1 MRMLIPPRRPGLS
14 DSDTKV
20 RIMARGTAETRKG
33 ADFDFYG
40 FSGADS
46 AQNERHADAEME
58 NDEEEEEGEP
68 EKDVDGLPL
77 EDDDD
82 VSMVPIRPSEPT
94 MQTTAQDKTSEKN
107 SMGKDRKKKGKK
119 RMAETT
125 DSEADQAGKVKC
137 VACAF
142 SSRRHSPGDEP
153 LTLAL

>member
-1 MRMLIPPRRPGLS
+1 MRMLIPPRRTGRS
-14 DSDTKV
+14 DPDTKI
-20 RIMARGTAETRKG
+20 RIMSRGTGETRKG
-33 ADFDFYG
+33 ADFDLYG

-58 NDEEEEEGEP
+58 NDEEEEEAEP
-68 EKDVDGLPL
+68 EKDVDGLTL
-77 EDDDD
+77 EDDD
-82 VSMVPIRPSEPT
+82 VSMVPILPSAAR
-94 MQTTAQDKTSEKN
+94 MQTTAQDKASEK
-107 SMGKDRKKKGKK
+107 SSKGKGRKKKGKK
-119 RMAETT
+119 RKAETT